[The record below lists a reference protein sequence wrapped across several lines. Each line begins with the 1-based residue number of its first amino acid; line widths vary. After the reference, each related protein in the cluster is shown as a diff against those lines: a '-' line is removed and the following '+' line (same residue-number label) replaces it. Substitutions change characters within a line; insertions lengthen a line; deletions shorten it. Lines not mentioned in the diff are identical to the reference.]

1 MADTYEHG
9 YEDGR
14 LDGLIYAYEVAG
26 RSDLA
31 DSIRI
36 QRAKLWPT
44 RITDL
49 RGENH

>member
-26 RSDLA
+26 KQDVA
-31 DSIRI
+31 DILR
-36 QRAKLWPT
+36 QR
-44 RITDL
+44 RQQVRDE
-49 RGENH
+49 RQSRRENP